1 LVLNDQPYTVI
12 GVLPKGF
19 NFPNREVAIWVAN
32 PMPDAAYQDRNN
44 NFLRCVAKLKPGVS
58 LKTGLAEANVIFGQL
73 ERQYPK
79 ENKDTRANVY
89 LMRDDVGPQTRLLLG
104 TLGGAALCVLLIACT
119 NLANLLLARAL
130 ARRKELSVRLALG
143 AGRER
148 LVRQMITESLVL
160 AVLGGALGVCVAIAA
175 VPLLARL
182 TPTNLPIAEVPPTDF
197 RLLGFAAL
205 ITLITGT
212 IFGLIP
218 ALRVSGRGDLSG
230 LREGSRSGGGQKAR
244 LRSALV
250 VAEVMMSVVLLVSTG
265 LLLRALWR
273 VQNIDPGFRSGGLL
287 TLRTALPLPKYD
299 VTARRVQFYGNV
311 LDNVR
316 RIPGVTSAG
325 YTSFLPMT
333 MGGGIWPV
341 SIDAITVDR
350 RENHVASARFVTPQ
364 LFEAMG
370 IPLKR
375 GRDVEESDTLQ
386 RPLVAVVSESFAEK
400 YWPGRDPIGRHFL
413 FGAAGAK
420 DRLVVGVVGNV
431 RVRGLERESEP
442 QVYLPYRQVEDGFYG
457 FYSPKDLVIRSVLA
471 PGTLMPMVRDIV
483 RRADPQ
489 EPITDVR
496 TMAEVVDEQTAS
508 RVLQVRVIAAFAAIA
523 FLLAGVGIHGVLSF
537 AVSQRTPEIGVRIAL
552 GARGADI
559 LAMIL
564 RQGVLL
570 AATGVV
576 PGVLLAYVAGR
587 SMQALLAGVQP
598 GDLVTFTSAAALSAA
613 MTLAGCM
620 LPALRAVHVDPLTAM
635 RAE

>member
-1 LVLNDQPYTVI
+1 
-12 GVLPKGF
+12 
-19 NFPNREVAIWVAN
+19 
-32 PMPDAAYQDRNN
+32 
-44 NFLRCVAKLKPGVS
+44 
-58 LKTGLAEANVIFGQL
+58 
-73 ERQYPK
+73 
-79 ENKDTRANVY
+79 
-89 LMRDDVGPQTRLLLG
+89 MRDDVGPQTRLLLG
-104 TLGGAALCVLLIACT
+104 TLGGAAFCVLLIACT

-130 ARRKELSVRLALG
+130 ARRKELSVRMALG

-175 VPLLARL
+175 VPLLSRL

-205 ITLITGT
+205 ITLITGA

-287 TLRTALPLPKYD
+287 TLRTALPLPKYNA
-299 VTARRVQFYGNV
+299 TLRRVQFYRNV
-311 LDNVR
+311 LDDVR
-316 RIPGVTSAG
+316 RIRGVTSAG
-325 YTSFLPMT
+325 YTSFLPMV

-350 RENHVASARFVTPQ
+350 RENHAASARFITPQ
-364 LFEAMG
+364 LFEALG

-375 GRDVEESDTLQ
+375 GRDIEESDTLQ

-400 YWPGRDPIGRHFL
+400 YWPGQDPIGRHFI
-413 FGAAGAK
+413 FGAAVAK

-442 QVYLPYRQVEDGFYG
+442 QVYLPYQQVEDGFYG
-457 FYSPKDLVIRSVLA
+457 FYAPKDLVIRSVLA
-471 PGTLMPMVRDIV
+471 PGALMPMVREIV

-496 TMAEVVDEQTAS
+496 TMADVVDEQTAS

-564 RQGVLL
+564 RQGVVL
-570 AATGVV
+570 AAAGVV
-576 PGVLLAYVAGR
+576 PGVLLAYGAGR

-598 GDLVTFTSAAALSAA
+598 GDLATFLSAAALSAA
-613 MTLAGCM
+613 MTVAGCM
-620 LPALRAVHVDPLTAM
+620 LPAIRAVRVDPLTAM